1 MIMLASPHLQ
11 KTHMSCNITTLRH
24 SGCFFFG
31 SMPAKTKVHVIGTST
46 WKGGWRARKIRI
58 GGMEMKGE

>member
-1 MIMLASPHLQ
+1 
-11 KTHMSCNITTLRH
+11 MSCNITTLRH
-24 SGCFFFG
+24 SRCFFFG